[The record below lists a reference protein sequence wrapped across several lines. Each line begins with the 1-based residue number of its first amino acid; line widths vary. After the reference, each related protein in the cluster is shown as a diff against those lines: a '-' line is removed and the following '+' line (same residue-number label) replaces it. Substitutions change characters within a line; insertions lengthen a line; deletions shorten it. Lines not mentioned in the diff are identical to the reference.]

1 MAEAADRGLVMIYTG
16 DGKGKTTAAVGQA
29 LRALGHGYRV
39 YMIHFM
45 KGRDYGEFLAAEK
58 LPLLTIDRAGRDT
71 FVNRKN
77 PDPIDIELAREGFA
91 RAGKAI
97 KSGEYDLVVLDE
109 INVAVDYGLIPEG
122 ELLDLLRE
130 KPPGVDL
137 ILTGRGASPEL
148 VKRADMVSEVLMIKH
163 HYSNG
168 VAGRKGIEY

>member
-1 MAEAADRGLVMIYTG
+1 MVEAADRGLVMVYTG

-29 LRALGHGYRV
+29 LRALGHGFRV

-58 LPLLTIDRAGRDT
+58 LPHLTIDRAGRDS
-71 FVNRKN
+71 FVNRKS

-97 KSGEYDLVVLDE
+97 KSGDYDIVVLDE
-109 INVAVDYGLIPEG
+109 INVAVDYGLIPEA
-122 ELLDLLRE
+122 DLLKLLEE

-163 HYSNG
+163 HYNAG
-168 VAGRKGIEY
+168 VEGRKGIEY